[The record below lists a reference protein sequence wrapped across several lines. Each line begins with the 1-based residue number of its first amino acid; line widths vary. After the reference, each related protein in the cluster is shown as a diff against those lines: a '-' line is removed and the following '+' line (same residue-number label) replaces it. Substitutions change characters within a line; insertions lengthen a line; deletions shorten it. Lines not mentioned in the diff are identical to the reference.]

1 VQAAKDVG
9 ASQDALID
17 LFDRI
22 ESFFERLETYVKV
35 RLTEAM
41 KNLVVKIMVEIL
53 GILAIATKEM
63 RQGWGSESVPR
74 QMLSLD

>member
-22 ESFFERLETYVKV
+22 ESFFERLETYIKV

-41 KNLVVKIMVEIL
+41 KNLIIKIMSEIL

-63 RQGWGSESVPR
+63 RQGRGSESPSRLIVT
-74 QMLSLD
+74 